1 MHIEH
6 EVYTI
11 EQRRYNFSLVH
22 TFVAWEQHPHPRQL
36 SCPSSSCLYAD
47 QEDKPIIGLKT
58 QLCKSVVTPAIIW
71 AKVWPG
77 CAWLALSHAQAA
89 IQEGRSKR
97 GAGRV
102 GTDMSVDA
110 EDEDMLQ
117 FCKDIPKIVC
127 SPLHLALP
135 SSTPHMLLILL
146 LPSIYSSF
154 LTPTYIRSFMHT

>member
-1 MHIEH
+1 M
-6 EVYTI
+6 
-11 EQRRYNFSLVH
+11 
-22 TFVAWEQHPHPRQL
+22 
-36 SCPSSSCLYAD
+36 
-47 QEDKPIIGLKT
+47 
-58 QLCKSVVTPAIIW
+58 IIW
-71 AKVWPG
+71 AKCWPS

-127 SPLHLALP
+127 SPLHLA
-135 SSTPHMLLILL
+135 SFKHASHASHSLIVLHL
-146 LPSIYSSF
+146 FIIPY
-154 LTPTYIRSFMHT
+154 TNTY